1 MVAKLSENTITLGKG
16 VRSGAEYLAGLN
28 DDRDVWLEGKKVSN
42 VAEHPGLRRGAE
54 TLAGFMD
61 KQSEQKYKKIVTFE
75 EDNRDIAMSYLI
87 PKSKEDVVKRGAA
100 FYEWATWSNGIFG
113 RTPDYKNASIM
124 AFTAAA
130 KFLEEGKIEFAEN
143 MRRYYHYAATN
154 DKVLTHSLLN
164 PTVNFAEAK
173 AGRSSADVTLKV
185 VKENDAGIFVS
196 GARLLATL
204 GPQADEVEVF
214 PSTLLDRQKDEHL
227 EYAFA
232 FMAPV
237 NSPGLR
243 MICRDSYDHGK
254 SHYDAP
260 LSSRYEEMD
269 AVVTFKNVFVPW
281 ERVFIY
287 REPLLCNRAFAET
300 NAVTQ
305 MMHQVICGKLAKAE
319 FIVGLLCAMA
329 KASGKDK
336 DMAIKGQIAE
346 AMFITE
352 TIRALRYSAEQHAHE
367 DDYGNFIPLR
377 RPLDTSRNLFPKMYP
392 RLIELVQL
400 LGSSSL
406 MATPSELDLT
416 NDIAGDVTQYF
427 QLLNLESK
435 DRIALFRMA
444 HDLSVSGFGGRQTLY
459 ERFFFGPP
467 NVMASIYYDLYDK
480 DDMIDR
486 VNNLL
491 GQA

>member
-1 MVAKLSENTITLGKG
+1 MVAKLSENALTLGSG
-16 VRSGAEYLAGLN
+16 VRSGAEYLAGL
-28 DDRDVWLEGKKVSN
+28 DDGRDVWLEGKRVTN

-61 KQSEQKYKKIVTFE
+61 KQAEQKYKKIVTFE

-124 AFTAAA
+124 AFSAAA
-130 KFLEEGKIEFAEN
+130 KFLEEGKVEFADN

-185 VKENDAGIFVS
+185 IKENDAGIFVS

-305 MMHQVICGKLAKAE
+305 MMHQVICGKL
-319 FIVGLLCAMA
+319 V
-329 KASGKDK
+329 
-336 DMAIKGQIAE
+336 
-346 AMFITE
+346 
-352 TIRALRYSAEQHAHE
+352 
-367 DDYGNFIPLR
+367 PLR

-416 NDIAGDVTQYF
+416 NDIADDVTQYF

-486 VNNLL
+486 VNDLL
-491 GQA
+491 NQA

>member
-1 MVAKLSENTITLGKG
+1 MVAKLSENTLTLGKG

-260 LSSRYEEMD
+260 LSSRYEE
-269 AVVTFKNVFVPW
+269 
-281 ERVFIY
+281 
-287 REPLLCNRAFAET
+287 
-300 NAVTQ
+300 
-305 MMHQVICGKLAKAE
+305 
-319 FIVGLLCAMA
+319 
-329 KASGKDK
+329 S
-336 DMAIKGQIAE
+336 
-346 AMFITE
+346 
-352 TIRALRYSAEQHAHE
+352 
-367 DDYGNFIPLR
+367 
-377 RPLDTSRNLFPKMYP
+377 
-392 RLIELVQL
+392 
-400 LGSSSL
+400 
-406 MATPSELDLT
+406 
-416 NDIAGDVTQYF
+416 
-427 QLLNLESK
+427 
-435 DRIALFRMA
+435 
-444 HDLSVSGFGGRQTLY
+444 
-459 ERFFFGPP
+459 
-467 NVMASIYYDLYDK
+467 
-480 DDMIDR
+480 
-486 VNNLL
+486 
-491 GQA
+491 